1 MRPLTDQEFSM
12 LVGLGACPLHY
23 HEPDPATFND
33 RLQLSSAQPVTNIS
47 ASGIYSVTRAD
58 ELLLCDTS
66 SGIITIQL
74 PAAANGREFQI
85 AKTSAANALIIVPE
99 SGDTILGSTEGL
111 VIYGKFTS
119 LHLKAIAGGYILL

>member
-47 ASGIYSVTRAD
+47 TAGTYTVTRAD

-74 PAAANGREFQI
+74 PVAASGREFQI
-85 AKTSAANALIIVPE
+85 VKTVEPNALIIKPE
-99 SGDTILGSTEGL
+99 TGEAITGSTGL
-111 VIYGKFTS
+111 VIYGRYTS
-119 LHLKAIAGGYILL
+119 LHLKAVVGGYILI